1 MQADKMQKRRY
12 AWKLA
17 TTVNIYFVCLFV
29 YLGIRV
35 HLLNVIFAAKIVSSL
50 DSIS

>member
-1 MQADKMQKRRY
+1 MPGN
-12 AWKLA
+12 WLLLS
-17 TTVNIYFVCLFV
+17 IYTLFVCLFV